1 MARVVVVG
9 GGYGGLASAA
19 RLAKLGHDVT
29 VLEARD
35 SLGGALGRVERDGFA
50 WDAGATHTLLPAVVR
65 DLFRKSGRPLER
77 ELELVPLASLRRHR
91 FEDGVELDLPA
102 GRADQ
107 LAAVDAAL
115 GAGAGTAWVEHVDAF
130 ADDWAA
136 LRRDYFERPYA
147 REHADA
153 HTRALLASRLT
164 LHKVLRTTFR
174 KDERLRLL
182 AGTAAV
188 LEGHALRDVPAWVGL
203 WSYVEQNFGAWT
215 VPGGMAGMADV
226 LAARLATR
234 RVQVEL
240 GVRVEDLVVREG
252 RVRSVRSDAGEVDAD
267 VVVVACDPRQLPTL
281 AVHVRRTLP
290 VIPPVVAHVGISGD
304 VPDLPHETVF
314 HGDPMLV
321 VRTGGTAPPGHHA
334 WTVLARGRISEDP
347 VTALA
352 RLGVRVRDQV
362 VVQVDRSPREQVTTW
377 GGSPYGVLW
386 QGRGTVAQ
394 RLGPRTPVPGV
405 HLAGASANPGAGLA
419 SVGLSASLVAQA
431 VGPA

>member
-19 RLAKLGHDVT
+19 RLAKLGHEVT

-35 SLGGALGRVERDGFA
+35 SLGGALGRVERDGFG
-50 WDAGATHTLLPAVVR
+50 WDAGATHTLLPAVAR

-77 ELELVPLASLRRHR
+77 ELELVPLTPLRRHR
-91 FEDGVELDLPA
+91 FVDGTELDLPA

-115 GAGAGTAWVEHVDAF
+115 GPGAGAAWVDHVDAF

-147 REHADA
+147 RDHADP
-153 HTRALLASRLT
+153 HTRALLSSRLT
-164 LHKVLRTTFR
+164 LHKVLRSTFR

-182 AGTAAV
+182 AGTAPV
-188 LEGHALRDVPAWVGL
+188 LEGHSLRDVPAWVGL

-215 VPGGMAGMADV
+215 VPGGMAGMADA
-226 LAARLATR
+226 LASRLATR

-240 GVRVEDLVVREG
+240 GTRVRDLVVREG
-252 RVRSVRSDAGEVDAD
+252 QVRAVRTDAGEVDAD
-267 VVVVACDPRQLPTL
+267 VVVVATDPRQLPAL
-281 AVHVRRTLP
+281 AEHVRRTVP
-290 VIPPVVAHVGISGD
+290 AIPPVVAHVGIAGD

-321 VRTGGTAPPGHHA
+321 VRTGGTAPADHHA

-362 VVQVDRSPREQVTTW
+362 VVQVDRSPREQVSTY

-386 QGRGTVAQ
+386 QGRGTVAH
-394 RLGPRTPVPGV
+394 RLGPRTPVAGV

-419 SVGLSASLVAQA
+419 AVGLSASLVAQA

>member
-9 GGYGGLASAA
+9 GGYGGLASAV

-35 SLGGALGRVERDGFA
+35 TLGGAVGRLQRDGFT
-50 WDAGATHTLLPAVVR
+50 WDAGPTHTLLPAVAR

-77 ELELVPLASLRRHR
+77 ELELVPLTPLRRHR
-91 FEDGVELDLPA
+91 FEDGTELDLPA

-115 GAGAGTAWVEHVDAF
+115 GPGAGTAWVEHVDAF

-136 LRRDYFERPYA
+136 LRRDYFERPFSRDLA
-147 REHADA
+147 SDHA
-153 HTRALLASRLT
+153 RALLRTRLT

-174 KDERLRLL
+174 KDERLRQV
-182 AGTAAV
+182 AGTHAL
-188 LEGHALRDVPAWVGL
+188 LEGHELRDVPAWVGL
-203 WSYVEQNFGAWT
+203 WSYVEQNFGSWT
-215 VPGGMAGMADV
+215 VPGGMAGLIDA

-240 GVRVEDLVVREG
+240 GTRVQDLVVRDG
-252 RVRSVRSDAGEVDAD
+252 RVCGVRTDGGDLDAE
-267 VVVVACDPRQLPTL
+267 VVVVAGDPRQLPAL
-281 AVHVRRTLP
+281 AVHVRRTNP
-290 VIPPVVAHVGISGD
+290 AIPPVVAHIGLAGE
-304 VPDLPHETVF
+304 VPDLPHETVL
-314 HGDPMLV
+314 HGDPTLV
-321 VRTGGTAPPGHHA
+321 VRTGGSAPAGHHA
-334 WTVLARGRISEDP
+334 WTLLARGRISEDP

-362 VVQVDRSPREQVTTW
+362 VVQVDRSPLEQVTTY

-386 QGRGTVAQ
+386 QGRGTVAH
-394 RLGPRTPVPGV
+394 RLGPRTPIAGV